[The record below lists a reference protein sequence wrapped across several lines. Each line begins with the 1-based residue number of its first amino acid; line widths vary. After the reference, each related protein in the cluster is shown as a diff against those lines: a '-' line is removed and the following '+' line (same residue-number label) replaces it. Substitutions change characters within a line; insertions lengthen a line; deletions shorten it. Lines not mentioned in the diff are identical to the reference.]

1 MPGIFGI
8 TLYRR
13 NWSREISSDVKAAIL
28 SMSISARL
36 KSKMATKKTKQTYL
50 MGSWIWRTLLECM
63 IVQLMIPPVA
73 IQALQPCS
81 QLISHH
87 LSPSCLAQKTIRRL
101 LTPEYFYCKTW
112 VFSNSVKF
120 KSMNN
125 CTLWNKWYRNRCSK
139 HAFTY
144 QQHL

>member
-1 MPGIFGI
+1 
-8 TLYRR
+8 
-13 NWSREISSDVKAAIL
+13 
-28 SMSISARL
+28 
-36 KSKMATKKTKQTYL
+36 

-144 QQHL
+144 QQHLKKTENDIRLDFIIKILVLSAAWKECKHVFKNINTTYRVKAYIFV